1 MAKRTTSST
10 SSKTKPAAAAP
21 VAKTPKVAA
30 SVEVTGST
38 PVRKTVT
45 PRKSAPSTSVALT
58 HDLIAERA
66 YYIAMSGKGGT
77 ESENWYRAERELKA
91 ELGLV

>member
-1 MAKRTTSST
+1 MAKRTPSST
-10 SSKTKPAAAAP
+10 PSKAKPAAAAP
-21 VAKTPKVAA
+21 VAKTPKAVPTPDVGAA
-30 SVEVTGST
+30 T

-45 PRKSAPSTSVALT
+45 PRKSAPTTSVALT

-66 YYIAMSGKGGT
+66 YHIAMSGNGGT